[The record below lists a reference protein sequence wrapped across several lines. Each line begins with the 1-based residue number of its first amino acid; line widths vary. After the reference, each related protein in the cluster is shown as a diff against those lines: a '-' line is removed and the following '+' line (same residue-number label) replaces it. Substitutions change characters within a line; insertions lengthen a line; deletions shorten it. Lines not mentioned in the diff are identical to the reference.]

1 METDIDNLED
11 SLNNSPPPNKLYLL
25 LSALDFLNVHSPND
39 NAATPQVV
47 QRRRVCRS
55 CRKTKLLSKYPPSIN
70 NSNHHCSKCLLL
82 CDSCGSPLITDN
94 NIQRC
99 SHINCIA
106 NTRTQRWA
114 QINYSQKHN
123 KYLEFKKSIETFNP
137 ILQLFGQ
144 HMYNAFTFKSKNII
158 ITPNPVFSDDDI
170 AQIRNWIT
178 NVNPE
183 GIHAPINFD
192 IKDKRRKKT
201 FKLR

>member
-1 METDIDNLED
+1 MKTDIDNLED
-11 SLNNSPPPNKLYLL
+11 LLNNSSSIQPVESNLQIISSPNKLYLL
-25 LSALDFLNVHSPND
+25 PSALDFLNVYSPND

-94 NIQRC
+94 NIQKC

-158 ITPNPVFSDDDI
+158 K
-170 AQIRNWIT
+170 IRR
-178 NVNPE
+178 
-183 GIHAPINFD
+183 F
-192 IKDKRRKKT
+192 
-201 FKLR
+201 